1 MQISTVLARAIHA
14 GVLLAFV
21 AGSLGAQAG
30 KPEWAGQG
38 HGKKAQQQ
46 EEDDQGR
53 APAQAQSS
61 GGVNLS
67 VHIGFGAQQQRAAQ
81 DYYGAQARS
90 GKCPPGLAKKNN
102 GCLPPGQAKK
112 WQKGH
117 ALPRDVQYY
126 PVPNELVVRMGVPP
140 SGYKYVRVAGDI
152 LLVAVGTM
160 VVVDAIEDLMR

>member
-1 MQISTVLARAIHA
+1 MRIFTVAARAVHA
-14 GVLLAFV
+14 GVVLAFV
-21 AGSLGAQAG
+21 SGSMGVQAG

-38 HGKKAQQQ
+38 HGKKVHQ
-46 EEDDQGR
+46 EEDQGR
-53 APAQAQSS
+53 APASAQSS

-67 VHIGFGAQQQRAAQ
+67 INIGFGSEQQRAAQ
-81 DYYGAQARS
+81 DYYGAQARA

-112 WQKGH
+112 WHKGQ

-126 PVPNELVVRMGVPP
+126 PVPNDLVVRMGVPP
-140 SGYKYVRVAGDI
+140 AGYKYVRVAGDI

-160 VVVDAIEDLMR
+160 MVVDAIEDLMR

>member
-1 MQISTVLARAIHA
+1 MKIASIFSRTVHA
-14 GVLLAFV
+14 SVLLAFISASMGV
-21 AGSLGAQAG
+21 QAG

-38 HGKKAQQQ
+38 HGKKGHQQ
-46 EEDDQGR
+46 EEEGR
-53 APAQAQSS
+53 APQQAPS
-61 GGVNLS
+61 GGGMNLS
-67 VHIGFGAQQQRAAQ
+67 VNIGFGSQQQRAAQ
-81 DYYGAQARS
+81 DYYGSQARA
-90 GKCPPGLAKKNN
+90 GHCPPGLAKKNN

-140 SGYKYVRVAGDI
+140 AGYKYVRVAGDI

-160 VVVDAIEDLMR
+160 MVVDAIEDLMR